1 MEFLNNEF
9 ENIDDYLEKHAR
21 EVSSRVLDLMKTNKM
36 TNKEVAFLFPCNENT
51 IGRKNNNTDGSYYK
65 YKDLCILAEIFHCS
79 VNKLIYDEFILS
91 RAVFVQNK
99 NVLKYNF
106 EKTLKYLNSI
116 GINFEPGYFW
126 VGSAP
131 AFNRVSKKLLPLLS
145 SNSLTYYK
153 THKKQI
159 DKNTFDGTLILSLNG
174 TSYKNLSRLED
185 VKLKNI
191 NLNCIE
197 DISAFETDNKF
208 KNPARL
214 IKVNDYKKVNYD
226 DILKYGCI
234 QLRFFFT
241 DDNNKTGS
249 LQTISVDDLNKL
261 FEFIDTMTKNSI
273 NALLKNSLSSYDF
286 RE

>member
-1 MEFLNNEF
+1 MELSNNDYEKM
-9 ENIDDYLEKHAR
+9 DDYLRKNAR
-21 EVSSRVLDLMKTNKM
+21 EVSSRVLDLMKTNGM
-36 TNKEVAFLFPCNENT
+36 TNIEVASAFGCNKNT

-65 YKDLCILAEIFHCS
+65 YDDLCRLAKIFRCS
-79 VNKLIYDEFILS
+79 VDKLVYDEFILS
-91 RAVFVQNK
+91 RAVFEQNK
-99 NVLKYNF
+99 NDLRYNF

-131 AFNRVSKKLLPLLS
+131 AFNRVSKKLFPLLS
-145 SNSLTYYK
+145 SNSMTYYK

-159 DKNTFDGTLILSLNG
+159 ENNTFDGTLILSLNG
-174 TSYKNLSRLED
+174 TSYKNLSTLED

-191 NLNCIE
+191 NLNYID

-214 IKVNDYKKVNYD
+214 LKVNENKQVNYD
-226 DILKYGCI
+226 DVLKYGCV

-241 DDNNKTGS
+241 DDNNKTDS
-249 LQTISVDDLNKL
+249 LETISVDDLNKL
-261 FEFIDTMTKNSI
+261 FEFMDTMTKNSI
-273 NALLKNSLSSYDF
+273 QALLKNSLSSYDF